1 VGIRVTGQGL
11 SATQGLFLHRGLEER
26 CDISFEP
33 SSGTGEV
40 LASDAAKITP
50 WAECASMPGTF
61 FNDDYEVD
69 AIYGM
74 FEFDTAVMAQGSRI
88 TYLELDTT
96 PDYWLYTGVSSSWS
110 PLEILKVN
118 EIAETVI
125 DVACFI
131 LPLDI
136 PLAVNY
142 HSTNHTKIW
151 VKKIAIVSDGA
162 EVASIYPDSV
172 GDYTWSPDVSVNWH
186 NCRIKYY
193 LKVDPDNGVANPAA
207 GYGYD
212 RVLVEW
218 DPDDKEFTKIGYY
231 VVTGWNEAY
240 GHEIY
245 MDEN

>member
-1 VGIRVTGQGL
+1 
-11 SATQGLFLHRGLEER
+11 
-26 CDISFEP
+26 
-33 SSGTGEV
+33 
-40 LASDAAKITP
+40 
-50 WAECASMPGTF
+50 MPGTF